1 MLRSS
6 AEKEMNEW
14 KLWREK
20 DDDCSAAADAADD
33 DVAAEFGYGYAN
45 VGYTIR
51 YDFNIEYINRNRVE
65 QTIYPSIREP
75 DTLTIYISIYLPST
89 GMMMVPTEMLHI
101 GETNI
106 LRVMWYMTAWLDTYT
121 WLYT

>member
-1 MLRSS
+1 MSELLLMAGSFLPGGHSRLLRSS

-20 DDDCSAAADAADD
+20 DDDCSAAAAAVAA

-75 DTLTIYISIYLPST
+75 DTLTIYLSICRLP
-89 GMMMVPTEMLHI
+89 V
-101 GETNI
+101 
-106 LRVMWYMTAWLDTYT
+106 
-121 WLYT
+121 

>member
-1 MLRSS
+1 MAGSFLPGGHSRLLRSS
-6 AEKEMNEW
+6 AEEEMNEW

-20 DDDCSAAADAADD
+20 DDDCSAAAAAD
-33 DVAAEFGYGYAN
+33 DVAAESGYGYAN

-75 DTLTIYISIYLPST
+75 DTLTIYLSIYLSAVYRYDDSPSRNAAYW
-89 GMMMVPTEMLHI
+89 GNKHP
-101 GETNI
+101 
-106 LRVMWYMTAWLDTYT
+106 
-121 WLYT
+121 